1 MCQLFGKA
9 IIRCKSTKIYSYGIH
24 RHFTITCNLF
34 SLDGDS
40 NDEYFVNFPKLSKR
54 KNASVDEDSDYS
66 PSEAYV
72 LQVY

>member
-1 MCQLFGKA
+1 MEIA
-9 IIRCKSTKIYSYGIH
+9 
-24 RHFTITCNLF
+24 
-34 SLDGDS
+34 

-54 KNASVDEDSDYS
+54 KNASVDEDPAYS